1 MVSLSLYLLRE
12 VMPIRSPLKHGSVK
26 SVTTVRKLELSHAYP
41 VMLVSSVT
49 NLVESTRR
57 LIPSP
62 RNKDG
67 LSARLDS
74 TALL

>member
-1 MVSLSLYLLRE
+1 ML
-12 VMPIRSPLKHGSVK
+12 IRSPLKLGSVK
-26 SVTTVRKLELSHAYP
+26 SATTVRKLELSHAYL

-62 RNKDG
+62 KNKDG
-67 LSARLDS
+67 LSARKDS
-74 TALL
+74 TVLL